1 MTKIHTIGIDVSK
14 DKLSLCNTDGNMF
27 VEFPN
32 DIPSL
37 EQYTIAHNI
46 CSETHRVGLEST
58 GDYHLTSLRFFAE
71 RGIETK
77 LINPIVTRKY
87 TRASIRGVKT
97 DQRDAVLIAEMVERG
112 EGTLIRKKDL
122 PRAKK
127 TVLRVEHSLTEMRTQ
142 LKLLRQSLL
151 LKTKNEIDVSS
162 AVCEV
167 ERLIAEVTVSTQR
180 LTKEAVQ
187 DQDRQEVIIDSI
199 PGCGAKLSAIIATEA
214 GDITRFASPKQFIAY
229 AGLDPRV
236 YQSGTKNVHGKMTKR
251 GNPHLRRALYLAA
264 HVARIYD
271 PELKEFFEKKKTV
284 EHKHHVHVTC
294 IIARKLCERIWST
307 VTQDRL
313 YEVRL
318 PEEVKSECVDSES

>member
-14 DKLSLCNTDGNMF
+14 DKLSLYNTDGNVF

-37 EQYTIAHNI
+37 VQYSTTYNV
-46 CSETHRVGLEST
+46 CSETHQVGLEST
-58 GDYHLTSLRFFAE
+58 GDYHLTALRFFVE
-71 RGIETK
+71 QGIETK

-97 DQRDAVLIAEMVERG
+97 DQHDAVLITEMVERG

-122 PRAKK
+122 PQAKK
-127 TVLRVEHSLTEMRTQ
+127 TVLRVEHALTEMRTQ
-142 LKLLRQSLL
+142 LKLLRQSLA
-151 LKTKNEIDVSS
+151 LKTENEIDVSN
-162 AVCEV
+162 AVREV
-167 ERLIAEVTVSTQR
+167 DRLIAEVTTSTQR
-180 LTKEAVQ
+180 LTKEVVQ
-187 DQDRQEVIIDSI
+187 AQSRQEVIIDSI

-214 GDITRFASPKQFIAY
+214 GDITRFTSPKQLIAY

-251 GNPHLRRALYLAA
+251 GNQHLRRALYLAA

-271 PELKEFFEKKKTV
+271 PELKQFFEKKKTV
-284 EHKHHVHVTC
+284 EHKHHVHATC

-318 PEEVKSECVDSES
+318 PEEVKNGGVDSEG